1 MCYIFSSDPETWRN
15 ECNTFFVWKI
25 IYKISSK
32 NSTTQQENTTQI
44 ENMHIEHKKA
54 LNVEISPQNAL
65 YIRFIIKYIQTS
77 PVKRTKKKETDQQ
90 TIKYINIPPNYF
102 NTLSQKIPDLI
113 YKYLTA

>member
-1 MCYIFSSDPETWRN
+1 MCYISNLQVKAREM

-90 TIKYINIPPNYF
+90 TIKYINIPHNYF